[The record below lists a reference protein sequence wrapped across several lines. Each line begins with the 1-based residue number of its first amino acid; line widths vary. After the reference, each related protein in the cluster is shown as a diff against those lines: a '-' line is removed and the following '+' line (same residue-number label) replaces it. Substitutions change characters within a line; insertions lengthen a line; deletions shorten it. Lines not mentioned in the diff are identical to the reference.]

1 MHIGSISAP
10 SARRSA
16 RTRSKIL
23 RARGPPQMA
32 KNVLYLHDP
41 EIGNFS
47 YSRGHPMKPLR
58 VQMTHSLVVNYEL
71 FKHMDIRRPFHASY
85 DNLVSFH
92 SQDYI
97 NFLSSVTGDNMH
109 ELSKDLSKFNVGEDC
124 PVFPG
129 LFDFCKLSAGGSLL
143 AAQKINAGRYDIAI
157 NWAGGLHHAKRT
169 EASGF
174 CYVNDIV
181 LGILE
186 LLKVHERVLYID
198 IDVHHGDG
206 VEEAFYISDR
216 VMTLSFHKYGDYFPG
231 TGSLDDIGY
240 AKGRGYSVNV
250 PLKDGID
257 DETYQSIFRPV
268 VQRIVDVFRPSV
280 IVLQCGADS
289 ISGDKLGCFNLSH
302 RGHGDCVAFVKG
314 FAIPLI
320 MLGGGGYTIE
330 NVAKVWTYDTS
341 VALGVDVDSE
351 IPYNEYMDYYGPHY
365 KLTIPKL
372 NLPNMNTLQD
382 IDGIIERIHEN
393 LRSVN
398 PAPSVQMLRTPASF
412 VEEESDDEAYW
423 EKIRTDFGD
432 DCAGFADTRSA
443 EACND

>member
-1 MHIGSISAP
+1 
-10 SARRSA
+10 
-16 RTRSKIL
+16 
-23 RARGPPQMA
+23 
-32 KNVLYLHDP
+32 
-41 EIGNFS
+41 
-47 YSRGHPMKPLR
+47 MKPLR

-71 FKHMDIRRPFHASY
+71 YKHMDIRRPFRASY
-85 DNLVSFH
+85 DNLTNFH

-109 ELSKDLSKFNVGEDC
+109 ELANDLIKFNVGEDC

-129 LFDFCKLSAGGSLL
+129 LFDFCKMSAGGTLL
-143 AAQKINAGRYDIAI
+143 AAQKINTGQYDLAI

-206 VEEAFYISDR
+206 VEEAFYITDR

-231 TGSLDDIGY
+231 TGNLQDIGY

-257 DETYQSIFRPV
+257 DEGYASIFEPV
-268 VQRIVDVFRPSV
+268 VSRIVEVFRPSV

-289 ISGDKLGCFNLSH
+289 VSGDRLGCFNLSNV
-302 RGHGDCVAFVKG
+302 GHGNCVKFVKSLSLPV
-314 FAIPLI
+314 IL
-320 MLGGGGYTIE
+320 LGGGGYTIE
-330 NVAKVWTYDTS
+330 NVAKTWAYETG
-341 VALGVDVDSE
+341 VALGMDLDKD
-351 IPYNEYMDYYGPHY
+351 IPYNEYMDYYGPHF
-365 KLTIPKL
+365 KLYIPKL
-372 NLPNMNTLQD
+372 NIPNMNTREE
-382 IDGIIERIHEN
+382 IDNIIATIYEN
-393 LRSVN
+393 LRNIV
-398 PAPSVQMLRTPASF
+398 PAPSVQMSRTPNCF
-412 VEEESDDEAYW
+412 VEEVSDDEAFW
-423 EKIRTDFGD
+423 EKIKRDSGNE
-432 DCAGFADTRSA
+432 AVYADSRVMD
-443 EACND
+443 EYE

>member
-1 MHIGSISAP
+1 
-10 SARRSA
+10 
-16 RTRSKIL
+16 
-23 RARGPPQMA
+23 
-32 KNVLYLHDP
+32 
-41 EIGNFS
+41 
-47 YSRGHPMKPLR
+47 MKPLR

-85 DNLVSFH
+85 DNLTNFH

-109 ELSKDLSKFNVGEDC
+109 ELSNDLIKFNVGDDC

-129 LFDFCKLSAGGSLL
+129 LFNFCKLSAGGTLL
-143 AAQKINAGRYDIAI
+143 AAQKINSGQYDIAI

-186 LLKVHERVLYID
+186 LLKVHERVLYVD

-206 VEEAFYISDR
+206 VEEAFYVTDR

-231 TGSLDDIGY
+231 TGRLEDIGY
-240 AKGRGYSVNV
+240 TKGRGYSVNV

-257 DETYQSIFRPV
+257 DESYAAIFNPV
-268 VQRIVDVFRPSV
+268 VQRIVEVFRPSV

-289 ISGDKLGCFNLSH
+289 ISGDKLGCFNLSNV
-302 RGHGDCVAFVKG
+302 GHGNCVQFIKS
-314 FAIPLI
+314 FNIPLI

-330 NVAKVWTYDTS
+330 NVAKVWTYDTG
-341 VALGVDVDSE
+341 VALGVDLDKE
-351 IPYNEYMDYYGPHY
+351 IPYNEYIDYYGPHY
-365 KLTIPKL
+365 KLLIPKL
-372 NLPNMNTLQD
+372 NIPNMNTRED
-382 IDGIIERIHEN
+382 TDKIVETIYEN
-393 LRSVN
+393 LRNVIS
-398 PAPSVQMLRTPASF
+398 APSVQMTRTPECF

-423 EKIRTDFGD
+423 EKIKR
-432 DCAGFADTRSA
+432 DCQEDHVFADNRIA
-443 EACND
+443 EEYDG